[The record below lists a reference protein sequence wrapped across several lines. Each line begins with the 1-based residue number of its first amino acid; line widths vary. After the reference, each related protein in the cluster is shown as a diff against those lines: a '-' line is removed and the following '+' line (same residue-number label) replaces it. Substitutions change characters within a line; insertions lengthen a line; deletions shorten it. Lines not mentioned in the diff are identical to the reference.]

1 MTGLAVLAQT
11 ARAVVYSAITI
22 SNDSMT
28 VTDTASGSGSATGS
42 AAPFSL
48 TIVYMSNGPTFEI
61 FLQNFHGYWDSVEI

>member
-1 MTGLAVLAQT
+1 MTGLAVLAQGQT
-11 ARAVVYSAITI
+11 ARAVVYSAI
-22 SNDSMT
+22 SMSFY
-28 VTDTASGSGSATGS
+28 DCHTGS

>member
-11 ARAVVYSAITI
+11 ARAVVYSAI
-22 SNDSMT
+22 SMT
-28 VTDTASGSGSATGS
+28 VTDTASGSATGS
-42 AAPFSL
+42 AAPFSS

>member
-11 ARAVVYSAITI
+11 ARAVVYSAI
-22 SNDSMT
+22 SMT
-28 VTDTASGSGSATGS
+28 VTDSDTASGSATATGS